1 MDTAKENVHNLLVG
15 INRYNPENLTVLHAY
30 VEQQAQEGTYDVEAN
45 LAVLKLYQFNP
56 SLFQSNIV
64 SLILLKALTNLP
76 SNDFS
81 LCRCLMVESHEEDE
95 QISRIFYLGELL
107 ETCNFITFWEELAQN
122 KDLSS
127 TVNGF
132 EESIRDFIC
141 YVLNITYQTIEASL
155 VAKLLGDV
163 NETELNAII
172 SAKNWQRVDN
182 NKIFLSNQELNS
194 NSKNMSFKFEID
206 NLASIMNCG

>member
-1 MDTAKENVHNLLVG
+1 MDIPK
-15 INRYNPENLTVLHAY
+15 YNPENLTVLHAY

-81 LCRCLMVESHEEDE
+81 LCRCLMEEDE

-206 NLASIMNCG
+206 IINQLLSRSRFPSMF